1 MNGRNYIKVSFTG
14 DLMCL
19 KEQNEAIC
27 RNNTDYREIFKEVK
41 TILCDSDLL
50 IGNLETPIC
59 CSPLSNESI
68 SFNTPKEFAEACLD
82 CGVGFVSTANNHCL
96 DRGISG
102 LIETIGNLDA
112 IGIAHSGTYR
122 TKEES
127 EEIYF
132 TELHGIRI
140 GIVCATFG
148 TNSEVN
154 GVMLPA
160 EETWRIDLL
169 KRQNKP
175 ARIRFNPD
183 SNSGKKMIADNV
195 TAAAIGNSLNAP
207 YVERYLKKIE
217 KAKEGA
223 DIVFVIPHV
232 GGQYN
237 PYPGTYT
244 RHIVGVTA
252 SIRPSYIICGHP
264 HVPHYVASVDGTP
277 VAYSLGNF
285 CFTPDVGYFI
295 PNSLAEYGIVLHT
308 YWDKDSKGLI
318 KNSFT
323 IVKNVVGED
332 GISRVYPVSELI
344 NILTSPIE
352 KERLMVEVQAVANRV
367 ASIFV
372 NNIFD
377 QEIELIKI
385 PQHM

>member
-1 MNGRNYIKVSFTG
+1 MNDRDYIKVSFTG

-19 KEQNEAIC
+19 KEQNKALS
-27 RNNTDYREIFKEVK
+27 RNNADYGEIFKEVK
-41 TILCDSDLL
+41 SILSDSNLL
-50 IGNLETPIC
+50 LGNLETPIC
-59 CSPLSNESI
+59 GASLSNESI

-82 CGVGFVSTANNHCL
+82 CGFDFVSTANNHCL
-96 DRGISG
+96 DRGING
-102 LIETIGNLDA
+102 LVETLDNLDA

-127 EEIYF
+127 EGIYF
-132 TELHGIRI
+132 TELNGIKI

-160 EETWRIDLL
+160 EEIWRIDLL

-175 ARIRFNPD
+175 ARIRFNPSSD
-183 SNSGKKMIADNV
+183 AGRKMIADNV
-195 TAAAIGNSLNAP
+195 TAAAISNTQNLP

-217 KAKEGA
+217 QAKEVA
-223 DIVFVIPHV
+223 DIVFAMPHI

-244 RHIVGVTA
+244 RYIVDVT
-252 SIRPSYIICGHP
+252 SSLRPSYIICGHP
-264 HVPHYVASVDGTP
+264 HVPHYVASINGTP
-277 VAYSLGNF
+277 TAYSLGNF

-308 YWDKDSKGLI
+308 YWDKDSKDLI

-332 GISRVYPVSELI
+332 CISRVYPVSELI
-344 NILTSPIE
+344 KRLASPIE
-352 KERLMVEVQAVANRV
+352 KERLTVEVQAVANRV
-367 ASIFV
+367 ASRYV
-372 NNIFD
+372 DNIFD
-377 QEIELIKI
+377 QEIDLVGI